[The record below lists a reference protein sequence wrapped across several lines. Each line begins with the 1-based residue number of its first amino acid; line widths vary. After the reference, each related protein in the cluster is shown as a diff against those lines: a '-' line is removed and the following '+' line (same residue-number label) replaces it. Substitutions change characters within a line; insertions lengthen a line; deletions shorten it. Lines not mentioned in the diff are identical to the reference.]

1 METVLRN
8 IRLAFRQAVRQ
19 PGFSVTVVVTLSL
32 AIAANTAIFSFVNA
46 LLIRPFP
53 FRDPDQLV
61 QIRSVRSGQLGML
74 SMREVLDIREQ
85 VASVDAV
92 AAHTSD
98 FGGYNYSGVGKP
110 QEWKAILTTGNL
122 FDVLGI
128 PLQLGNKWPDHGDRE
143 RDYRVIL
150 TNGVWQDTFGA
161 RPETI
166 GSKITLDHAAGYEID
181 GVARRG
187 LDYPHGVQIYRS
199 IGGFAAYDHRDYRN
213 LVAVA
218 RIRHPHSLAQLQSE
232 LDVLSQHLA
241 EAYPSSNAGLSFR
254 AVSFR
259 ELYSGDV
266 RPYLLVLLG
275 AVGFVLLIACAN
287 VVNLQLSRAV
297 GRTRE
302 IGVRIAMGAGPGSL
316 ILQLLTES
324 ALLSLVAGV
333 LGTSLAF
340 WWVRLLRT
348 IIGSGLPE
356 WMSIEVDGG
365 VLAFTA
371 AISIV
376 AALIAGL
383 GPALQ
388 LARGQVVESLR
399 EGGRGNSGGRTT
411 SRMREWLVVGE
422 IAVAVVLLAG
432 AGLLIHGFLE
442 LTNQRKGFDSSSV
455 STFRVALGWK
465 RYIDQPSISRY
476 YERALDELSRVSG
489 FESVGFASEP
499 PLASQSES
507 APNTVQADGQSLQE
521 AVRNPYVTRESISEN
536 YFEVAGIP
544 LKAGRFFTK
553 FDGKDSPPVA
563 IVSARLA
570 NRLWGEHDALGRRI
584 LYDPS
589 AKKPGP
595 FRTIVGVVGDVQ
607 EKELG
612 GEAGLD
618 LYVPYRQEADG
629 NQYMLVRT
637 RLDLSQFTAL
647 AERAMLSIDP
657 EQSVFDFKTYDQRI
671 LDGVW
676 QLRISRLLLILFAG
690 VALILATV
698 GIYGVMSYAVMQ
710 RRQEIGVR
718 LALGAS
724 PASIRSLIVARGALL
739 GLGGL
744 ILGGLGAVI
753 LGRVLQHSL
762 RGISGID
769 QFSFMLAL
777 TSLFAV
783 ALAASILPASRASKI
798 DPIVALRGE

>member
-8 IRLAFRQAVRQ
+8 IRLAFRQAIRQ

-53 FRDPDQLV
+53 FRDPGLLV

-85 VASVDAV
+85 VSYVDAV

-98 FGGYNYSGVGKP
+98 FGGYNYSGAGKP

-161 RPETI
+161 RPETT
-166 GSKITLDHAAGYEID
+166 GNKITLDHAAGYEID

-199 IGGFAAYDHRDYRN
+199 MGGFASYDQRDYRN

-218 RIRHPHSLAQLQSE
+218 RIKHPRRLAQLQSE
-232 LDVLSQHLA
+232 LDALSQHLA

-324 ALLSLVAGV
+324 ALLSLAAGV
-333 LGTSLAF
+333 VGTLLAF

-348 IIGSGLPE
+348 LIGSGLPE
-356 WMSIEVDGG
+356 WMSIEVDGR

-411 SRMREWLVVGE
+411 SRLKECLVVGE

-465 RYIDQPSISRY
+465 RYIDRPSISRY
-476 YERALDELSRVSG
+476 YERALDEL
-489 FESVGFASEP
+489 
-499 PLASQSES
+499 
-507 APNTVQADGQSLQE
+507 
-521 AVRNPYVTRESISEN
+521 
-536 YFEVAGIP
+536 
-544 LKAGRFFTK
+544 
-553 FDGKDSPPVA
+553 
-563 IVSARLA
+563 
-570 NRLWGEHDALGRRI
+570 
-584 LYDPS
+584 
-589 AKKPGP
+589 
-595 FRTIVGVVGDVQ
+595 
-607 EKELG
+607 
-612 GEAGLD
+612 
-618 LYVPYRQEADG
+618 
-629 NQYMLVRT
+629 
-637 RLDLSQFTAL
+637 
-647 AERAMLSIDP
+647 
-657 EQSVFDFKTYDQRI
+657 
-671 LDGVW
+671 
-676 QLRISRLLLILFAG
+676 
-690 VALILATV
+690 
-698 GIYGVMSYAVMQ
+698 
-710 RRQEIGVR
+710 
-718 LALGAS
+718 
-724 PASIRSLIVARGALL
+724 
-739 GLGGL
+739 
-744 ILGGLGAVI
+744 
-753 LGRVLQHSL
+753 
-762 RGISGID
+762 
-769 QFSFMLAL
+769 
-777 TSLFAV
+777 
-783 ALAASILPASRASKI
+783 
-798 DPIVALRGE
+798 